1 MENRVSSMVSFVKE
15 KVAAE
20 WTSDYVLTAKLV
32 MVEKGRK
39 DTLQRRE
46 WRSSSEDLA
55 EVFEC
60 GT

>member
-1 MENRVSSMVSFVKE
+1 MENRVSSMVLFVKE

-39 DTLQRRE
+39 GC
-46 WRSSSEDLA
+46 LA
-55 EVFEC
+55 EAGMEVQQ
-60 GT
+60 